1 MTSAQGRAVRLF
13 VAAATLGLVAGA
25 MPIAAPAA
33 SAAGSQL
40 SYIVMPHP
48 DDEWGGWSL
57 IANSTGNNKI
67 FLFATNGEQ
76 TGACSPEGEA
86 WYEGSYGETQPSNP
100 PWNAGGRFSSACMA
114 SRRSSTLGELND
126 RAATDPTLPTFV
138 GASPSTK
145 CFSGN
150 TRAGIPPQRKD
161 DGLLAYT
168 SNCAVVYQ
176 STNGYGTAIFFDLGD
191 ADLTKEEVEWAVLAV
206 KNNKSYVG
214 VANLSDHNI
223 IGGYRNAVNYGTACA
238 VYNHTDHQ
246 AVHAALWN
254 YSMGVTVRWGRT
266 CTNDPD
272 ASASNGGRTSTVSST
287 DQSSATAMSG
297 STRVGTLQKRYGWLI
312 DGYWTSIY
320 TGYDKQWSSTQAFWG
335 RP

>member
-1 MTSAQGRAVRLF
+1 MTFARQRIVRSLL
-13 VAAATLGLVAGA
+13 ACALLGLMASALPLAVQ
-25 MPIAAPAA
+25 PAA
-33 SAAGSQL
+33 AAGSQL

-76 TGACSPEGEA
+76 TGACSSAGQA
-86 WYEGSYGETQPSNP
+86 WYEGSDGETQPSNP
-100 PWNAGGRFSSACMA
+100 PWNAGGQWSSACIA
-114 SRRSSTLGELND
+114 SRRSSTLGQLND

-138 GASPSTK
+138 GSSPSTK

-150 TRAGIPPQRKD
+150 TRAGLPPQRKD
-161 DGLLAYT
+161 GGLPYT

-214 VANLSDHNI
+214 VANLPDFNI
-223 IGGYRNAVNYGTACA
+223 IGGYRNLVNYGTACA
-238 VYNHTDHQ
+238 VYDHTDHR
-246 AVHAALWN
+246 AVHEALWN

-272 ASASNGGRTSTVSST
+272 SSTSNGGRTATVT
-287 DQSSATAMSG
+287 AVDQSSAIAMVG
-297 STRVGTLQKRYGWLI
+297 STRTGTLQKRYGWLI
-312 DGYWTSIY
+312 DGYWTSLY
-320 TGYDKQWSSTQAFWG
+320 TGFDKQWSSTQAFWG